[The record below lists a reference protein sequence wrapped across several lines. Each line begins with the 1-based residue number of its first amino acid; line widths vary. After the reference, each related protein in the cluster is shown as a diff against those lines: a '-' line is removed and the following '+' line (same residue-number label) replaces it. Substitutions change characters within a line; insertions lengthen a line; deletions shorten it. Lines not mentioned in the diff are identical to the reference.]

1 MDMPMQNSSEMSNSS
16 SIADS
21 SDSGPLSAIGLDLT
35 NETTAF
41 DYLGEIL
48 DDTDLQAVDNRYAT
62 YFWYGIIVAI
72 AISVFFNALRQWKAT
87 LRYLSSSHRSEIS
100 VLIVIRR
107 LRAAAKNRP
116 HPAQFSNIITKSVGS
131 VTTAFRRATYP
142 QITPNHIASMMKFP
156 PIGTVVMLL
165 VYLSFIMALEF
176 VNNNVEGD
184 QYYQALSLRAAWL
197 TVAQIPLIVL
207 LAGKNNIIGLLVG
220 VSYERLN
227 VLHRWVSRCLFLT
240 VTMHF
245 GFQSFGWNRLGLMQ
259 LEWHTDSCPP
269 SGEHMSS
276 ASLLLRG

>member
-1 MDMPMQNSSEMSNSS
+1 MPMQNSSDMSNSS
-16 SIADS
+16 SIVDS
-21 SDSGPLSAIGLDLT
+21 SDSAPLSAIGLNLT

-48 DDTDLQAVDNRYAT
+48 DDTDLQVIDNRYAT

-72 AISVFFNALRQWKAT
+72 VISVFFNALRQWKAT
-87 LRYLSSSHRSEIS
+87 LRYLSFPHPSEIAI
-100 VLIVIRR
+100 LIVIHR
-107 LRAAAKNRP
+107 LRDATKNRP
-116 HPAQFSNIITKSVGS
+116 YPAQFSNILTKSVGN
-131 VTTAFRRATYP
+131 VTTAVRRVTYP
-142 QITPNHIASMMKFP
+142 QITPGHITPMMKFP

-165 VYLSFIMALEF
+165 TYLGFIMALEF

-227 VLHRWVSRCLFLT
+227 ILHRWVSRCLFLT
-240 VTMHF
+240 ATMHF
-245 GFQSFGWNRLGLMQ
+245 GYQSFGWNRLGLMQ
-259 LEWHTDSCPP
+259 LEWNTDSCPP
-269 SGEHMSS
+269 SGEHISTP
-276 ASLLLRG
+276 SLLLRG